1 MRKLIVSCDCG
12 TKIRVPYSAIG
23 RSGLCPECGRTVA
36 ITGARAVPSNGND
49 AADSGDGSTRA
60 RGIRRLFGRGAK
72 NEEEDAKRR
81 FAKAVDLYF
90 SHRYAEA
97 LAIFADLS
105 RRFPGNADIASGH
118 EQCLQALQ
126 APPRL
131 ALKDESAAEGAL
143 DADTVRRTVL
153 DKLLHGS
160 TEQVQLQAADI
171 ACRMLGLY
179 AGSGAKA
186 RGGRKS
192 DTARVDAK
200 AGSDSVGL
208 WQSVDSGENQD
219 GDENGES
226 GAFYVRPA
234 GFVDF

>member
-12 TKIRVPYSAIG
+12 TRIRVPYSAIG
-23 RSGLCPECGRTVA
+23 RSGLCPECGNTVA

-49 AADSGDGSTRA
+49 AADSGGGTTTKA
-60 RGIRRLFGRGAK
+60 RGIRRLFSRGAK
-72 NEEEDAKRR
+72 TSEEDAKRR

-105 RRFPGNADIASGH
+105 QRFPGNADIASGH
-118 EQCLQALQ
+118 EQCLKALQ
-126 APPRL
+126 APPKL
-131 ALKDESAAEGAL
+131 ALKDESSSEGAL
-143 DADTVRRTVL
+143 DADTVKRTVL

-171 ACRMLGLY
+171 ACRILGLY
-179 AGSGAKA
+179 AGSRPKS
-186 RGGRKS
+186 RDGRRTRTS
-192 DTARVDAK
+192 HVDVRP
-200 AGSDSVGL
+200 GSDSIGL
-208 WQSVDSGENQD
+208 WKDTE
-219 GDENGES
+219 GDTVQKES
-226 GAFYVRPA
+226 EEPEPLYVRPA